1 MLKVENLSKSFGD
14 KKVLENINFEV
25 NKGDIAIIT
34 GPSGVGK
41 TTLIRCLSSLE
52 KYDSGK
58 IEISERRE
66 EKQYPVGLV
75 FQGFNLFPHLSALEN
90 ITFPLIK
97 VKKHSKEK
105 AEKQAKEL
113 LASLGLEGLEES
125 YEYQLS
131 GGQKQ
136 RVAIARALALNPE
149 YLCFDE
155 PTSALD
161 SELREDVGEMLRGI
175 AKKGTGVIVITH
187 DKIFAEKYATKLYEL
202 GEQLELRNS

>member
-1 MLKVENLSKSFGD
+1 MLKVENISKSYGD
-14 KKVLENINFEV
+14 KKVLDNISFEV
-25 NKGDIAIIT
+25 EKGDIAIIT

-52 KYDSGK
+52 TYDSGK
-58 IEISERRE
+58 IEIFERTKVE
-66 EKQYPVGLV
+66 EHPVGLV
-75 FQGFNLFPHLSALEN
+75 FQNFNLFPHLSALEN

-97 VKKHSKEK
+97 VKKYTKER
-105 AEKQAKEL
+105 AEEKAKEL
-113 LASLGLEGLEES
+113 LLSLGLEGLQAS

-136 RVAIARALALNPE
+136 RVAIARALALDPE

-161 SELREDVGEMLRGI
+161 SELRDSVGEILRGI
-175 AKKGTGVIVITH
+175 AKRGTGVIVITH
-187 DKIFAEKYATKLYEL
+187 DRAFAEKYSTKLYEL
-202 GEQLELRNS
+202 GAELKRVQ